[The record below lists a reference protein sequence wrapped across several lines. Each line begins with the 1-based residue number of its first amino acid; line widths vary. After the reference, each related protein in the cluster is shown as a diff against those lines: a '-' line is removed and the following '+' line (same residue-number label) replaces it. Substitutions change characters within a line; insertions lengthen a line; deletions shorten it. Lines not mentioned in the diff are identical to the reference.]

1 MPIIN
6 FFSFVFSIFV
16 IASPVTAT
24 PPSYGEGKATQDK
37 IQYCNKLINRYGHL
51 SYQINDDYYGIGVS
65 RPVKQKWKLK
75 INEPGWFS
83 KKLYVI
89 FEQTTKEKYE
99 DYTHRAFCK
108 WEKDG
113 NWFEFVIGHHS
124 RQGPVICYKY
134 ATDREHICP

>member
-1 MPIIN
+1 MPIII

-24 PPSYGEGKATQDK
+24 PPSYGEGKATQNK

-65 RPVKQKWKLK
+65 RPVKQKWKLQ